1 MLCFPIHFIPY
12 SSMYNLIIHTEYPTF
27 ASQTKHPI

>member
-12 SSMYNLIIHTEYPTF
+12 SSMYNLIIHTESLNF
-27 ASQTKHPI
+27 VSQTKQTI